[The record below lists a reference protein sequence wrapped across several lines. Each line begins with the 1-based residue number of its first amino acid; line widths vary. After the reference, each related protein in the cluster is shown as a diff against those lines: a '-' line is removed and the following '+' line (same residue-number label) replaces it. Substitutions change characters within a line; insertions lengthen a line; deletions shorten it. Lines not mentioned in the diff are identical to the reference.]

1 MSISATLSP
10 ELQSLEA
17 EIQGY
22 ARAMALDFPEVR
34 FVMLDFNQISQVA
47 AYDGFPSRYPHW
59 RFGMSF
65 ERLRKSYAYGLHR
78 IYEMVINTDPCYAYL
93 LASNLTI
100 DQKLVMAH
108 VYGHADFF
116 KNNLWFAHTNRR
128 MLDDSANHA
137 TRIRRII
144 DKIGQDEVE
153 TFIDCCLSLDNL
165 IDLHGPGIL
174 RQPARM
180 DDEQEVIEAPG
191 RLPSK
196 QYMDRY
202 INPPEVL
209 RQEQQKQKQKQKKEQ
224 KFPLHPQRDVLLFLL
239 EYAPLETWQQD
250 VLSIIRDETYYFAPQ
265 RQTKIMNEGWAT
277 YWHSH
282 IMTRYAL
289 QPSELIDYADHHS
302 GTVATSP
309 RQINPYKLGLELYR
323 DIEDRWDRG
332 AFGAEYDNCDD
343 QKARANWDRQVGL
356 GRKKIFEV
364 RRIYNDIGFIDEF
377 LTPEFAEKQQ
387 LFSFRYNRYG
397 EYYEI
402 DSREFADIKRRLL
415 FQLTN
420 FGEPI
425 IEVVEANYANRGELY
440 LLHQWETV
448 DLREDYAH
456 ATLANLQAL
465 WGRPVHIETQI
476 EEKGKILFSYDGKQ
490 HSKRLLQRAG

>member
-196 QYMDRY
+196 QYMDHY